1 MNFLN
6 SMHDL
11 YETIT
16 LHTNNMKIYYVLIL
30 ILIFILVSTFIPYF
44 VSFAHLS
51 HTPHYNGGSNRDGMG
66 KYYPYMALDPE
77 YAAPDEPTEITF
89 SVQDFDGN
97 DVYDIE
103 TMVEIYQESTGER
116 VKGFPWTVRD
126 IGDFN
131 LYYVFPYS
139 GSYEIV
145 LSVANDDKMV
155 NHNQLDAPRSI
166 LSSIADCNCQ
176 RVIFNVSI
184 SDSWGLVRNSLLVIS
199 ILTPIIVL
207 GLVLGRTY
215 LKRRRQISVTGAV
228 PEKETLKYTIMLL
241 AIAGGLVHLAIFPEH
256 GSQQIYYSVFLMAAA
271 GAQVA
276 YGILYILMNF
286 TTESYSG
293 NNRNFILSQYK
304 KRVALNLFG
313 FIGTS
318 VLIGLYAYSVIV
330 APPLSPDNK
339 AESIDIAG
347 IMAKS
352 VEILLVIGI
361 IYLLVWEK
369 RRINKILVSPK

>member
-1 MNFLN
+1 MRI
-6 SMHDL
+6 H
-11 YETIT
+11 
-16 LHTNNMKIYYVLIL
+16 YVLIS
-30 ILIFILVSTFIPYF
+30 ILIFILVSTFIPNF
-44 VSFAHLS
+44 ISFAHLS

-77 YAAPDEPTEITF
+77 YAAPDEPTQITF

-103 TMVEIYQESTGER
+103 TMVEIYQESTGKR

-131 LYYVFPYS
+131 LYYVFPYP

-145 LSVANDDKMV
+145 LSVANDEKMV

-184 SDSWGLVRNSLLVIS
+184 SESWGLVRNSLLVIS

-215 LKRRRQISVTGAV
+215 LKRRRQTSVTGTV
-228 PEKETLKYTIMLL
+228 PEKETLKYVIMLL

-256 GSQQIYYSVFLMAAA
+256 GSLQIYYSVFLMAAA

-276 YGILYILMNF
+276 YGILYILINF
-286 TTESYSG
+286 TGESYSG
-293 NNRNFILSQYK
+293 NNRNFILSQYR

-318 VLIGLYAYSVIV
+318 VLIGLYAYSVVV

-339 AESIDIAG
+339 AENIDIAG

-361 IYLLVWEK
+361 IYLLIWEK

>member
-1 MNFLN
+1 MRFQ
-6 SMHDL
+6 
-11 YETIT
+11 I
-16 LHTNNMKIYYVLIL
+16 VLISFLFL
-30 ILIFILVSTFIPYF
+30 IVITTFIPHF
-44 VSFAHLS
+44 ISFAHLS

-77 YAAPDEPTEITF
+77 YATPNKPTQITF
-89 SVQDFDGN
+89 SVQDFDGK
-97 DVYDIE
+97 DVYNIE

-131 LYYVFPYS
+131 LYYVFPYP

-155 NHNQLDAPRSI
+155 NHNQLDPPRSI
-166 LSSIADCNCQ
+166 LSSITDCNCQ
-176 RVIFNVSI
+176 RVIFNVTI

-207 GLVLGRTY
+207 GIVLGRIY
-215 LKRRRQISVTGAV
+215 YKRRNQTLDAI
-228 PEKETLKYTIMLL
+228 PEKENLKYIIMLL
-241 AIAGGLVHLAIFPEH
+241 AIAGGLVHMAIFPEH
-256 GSQQIYYSVFLMAAA
+256 GSLQIYYSVFLMAAA

-276 YGILYILMNF
+276 YGILYILINF
-286 TTESYSG
+286 AGDSYSG
-293 NNRNFILSQYK
+293 NNRKYILSQYK

-313 FIGTS
+313 LIGTS
-318 VLIGLYAYSVIV
+318 VLIGLYAYSVIL

-339 AESIDIAG
+339 AENIDTAG
-347 IMAKS
+347 ILAKS
-352 VEILLVIGI
+352 VEIFLVIGI
-361 IYLLVWEK
+361 VYLLAWEK
-369 RRINKILVSPK
+369 RRVKKILVSAK

>member
-1 MNFLN
+1 
-6 SMHDL
+6 
-11 YETIT
+11 
-16 LHTNNMKIYYVLIL
+16 MKIRYLLIL
-30 ILIFILVSTFIPYF
+30 LLIFISLSTFIPDL
-44 VSFAHLS
+44 VSNAHLS
-51 HTPHYNGGSNRDGMG
+51 HTPHYNGGSNRDGIG

-77 YAAPDEPTEITF
+77 YAAPDEPTQIIF

-103 TMVEIYQESTGER
+103 TMVEIYQERTGER

-126 IGDFN
+126 IGDFS
-131 LYYVFPYS
+131 LYYAFPNP
-139 GSYEIV
+139 GGYEIV

-155 NHNQLDAPRSI
+155 NHNQLDASRSI
-166 LSSIADCNCQ
+166 LSSTADCNCQ

-184 SDSWGLVRNSLLVIS
+184 SESWGLVRNSLLVIS
-199 ILTPIIVL
+199 IIIPIVVL
-207 GLVLGRTY
+207 GLVLGKAY
-215 LKRRRQISVTGAV
+215 LKKKREIASSGTV
-228 PEKETLKYTIMLL
+228 PEKETLKYIIMLL

-276 YGILYILMNF
+276 YGILYILINF
-286 TTESYSG
+286 TTESYYG
-293 NNRNFILSQYK
+293 NNRNSILNQYRK
-304 KRVALNLFG
+304 KVALNLFG

-330 APPLSPDNK
+330 APPLSPDNR
-339 AESIDIAG
+339 AENIDIAG
-347 IMAKS
+347 IMAKA

-361 IYLLVWEK
+361 IYLMMWEK
-369 RRINKILVSPK
+369 KKLDKILISPK

>member
-1 MNFLN
+1 MRI
-6 SMHDL
+6 H
-11 YETIT
+11 
-16 LHTNNMKIYYVLIL
+16 YVLIS
-30 ILIFILVSTFIPYF
+30 ILIFILVSTFIPNF

-51 HTPHYNGGSNRDGMG
+51 HTPHYNGGSNRDGIG

-77 YAAPDEPTEITF
+77 YAAPDEPTQITF
-89 SVQDFDGN
+89 SIQDFDGN

-103 TMVEIYQESTGER
+103 TMVEIYQDSTGER

-131 LYYVFPYS
+131 LYYVFPYP

-215 LKRRRQISVTGAV
+215 LKRRKQTSGTGAV
-228 PEKETLKYTIMLL
+228 PEKETLKYVVMLL

-256 GSQQIYYSVFLMAAA
+256 GSLQIYYSVFLMAAA

-276 YGILYILMNF
+276 YGILYILINF

-293 NNRNFILSQYK
+293 NNRNFILSQYR

-318 VLIGLYAYSVIV
+318 VLIGLYAYSVVV

-339 AESIDIAG
+339 AENIDIAG

>member
-1 MNFLN
+1 
-6 SMHDL
+6 
-11 YETIT
+11 
-16 LHTNNMKIYYVLIL
+16 MKIQYLLVSV
-30 ILIFILVSTFIPYF
+30 LIFISLSAFISHY
-44 VSFAHLS
+44 VAYAHLS
-51 HTPHYNGGSNRDGMG
+51 HTPHYNGGSNRDGIG

-77 YAAPDEPTEITF
+77 YAAPDEPTQITF

-131 LYYVFPYS
+131 LYYVFPNP
-139 GSYEIV
+139 GGYEIV

-184 SDSWGLVRNSLLVIS
+184 SESWGLVRNSLLVIS
-199 ILTPIIVL
+199 ILIPIIVL
-207 GLVLGRTY
+207 GLVLGKMY
-215 LKRRRQISVTGAV
+215 LNRRNEKSISGMV
-228 PEKETLKYTIMLL
+228 PEKETLKYIIMLL

-256 GSQQIYYSVFLMAAA
+256 GAQQIYYSVFLMAAA

-276 YGILYILMNF
+276 YGILYILINF
-286 TTESYSG
+286 TGESYFG
-293 NNRNFILSQYK
+293 NNRNFIINQYR

-313 FIGTS
+313 FVGTA

-339 AESIDIAG
+339 AENIDIAG
-347 IMAKS
+347 IMAKA

-361 IYLLVWEK
+361 IYLIKWEK
-369 RRINKILVSPK
+369 KRVEKILVSPK

>member
-1 MNFLN
+1 M
-6 SMHDL
+6 
-11 YETIT
+11 
-16 LHTNNMKIYYVLIL
+16 
-30 ILIFILVSTFIPYF
+30 LIFISLSTFISQS
-44 VSFAHLS
+44 VAFAHLS
-51 HTPHYNGGSNRDGMG
+51 HTPHYNGGSNRDGIG

-77 YAAPDEPTEITF
+77 YAAPDEPTQITF

-131 LYYVFPYS
+131 LYYVFPNP
-139 GSYEIV
+139 GGYEIV
-145 LSVANDDKMV
+145 LSIANDDKMV

-166 LSSIADCNCQ
+166 LSSISDCNCQ

-184 SDSWGLVRNSLLVIS
+184 SESWGLVRNSLLVIS
-199 ILTPIIVL
+199 ILIPIIVL
-207 GLVLGRTY
+207 GLVLGKMY
-215 LKRRRQISVTGAV
+215 LNRKNKQSISRMV
-228 PEKETLKYTIMLL
+228 PEKETLKYIIMLL

-256 GSQQIYYSVFLMAAA
+256 GSQLIYYSVFLMAAA

-276 YGILYILMNF
+276 YGILYILINF
-286 TTESYSG
+286 TGESYSG
-293 NNRNFILSQYK
+293 NNRNFIINQYR

-313 FIGTS
+313 FIGTA

-339 AESIDIAG
+339 PENIDIAG
-347 IMAKS
+347 IMAKA

-361 IYLLVWEK
+361 IYLIKWEK
-369 RRINKILVSPK
+369 KRVDKILVSPK

>member
-1 MNFLN
+1 MQ
-6 SMHDL
+6 
-11 YETIT
+11 
-16 LHTNNMKIYYVLIL
+16 YVLIS
-30 ILIFILVSTFIPYF
+30 ILIFISLSTFIPHF
-44 VSFAHLS
+44 VSYSHLS
-51 HTPHYNGGSNRDGMG
+51 HTPHYNGGSNRDGIG

-77 YAAPDEPTEITF
+77 YAAPNEPTKITF

-103 TMVEIYQESTGER
+103 TMVEIYQESTGKR

-131 LYYVFPYS
+131 LYYVFPNP
-139 GSYEIV
+139 GGYEIV

-155 NHNQLDAPRSI
+155 NHNQLDVPRSI
-166 LSSIADCNCQ
+166 LSSISDCNCQ

-184 SDSWGLVRNSLLVIS
+184 SDSWGLVRNFLLVVS
-199 ILTPIIVL
+199 ILIPIIVL

-215 LKRRRQISVTGAV
+215 LKNRKEQSGSRMVS
-228 PEKETLKYTIMLL
+228 EKETLKYVIMLL

-256 GSQQIYYSVFLMAAA
+256 GSLQIYYSVFLMAAA

-276 YGILYILMNF
+276 YGILYILINF
-286 TTESYSG
+286 TAESYSG
-293 NNRNFILSQYK
+293 NNRKFILNQYR

-313 FIGTS
+313 LIGTS
-318 VLIGLYAYSVIV
+318 VLIGLYAYSVIL

-339 AESIDIAG
+339 AENIDIAG

-352 VEILLVIGI
+352 VEILLVGGI
-361 IYLLVWEK
+361 VYLMRWEK
-369 RRINKILVSPK
+369 KRVDEILVSPK

>member
-1 MNFLN
+1 MVI
-6 SMHDL
+6 H
-11 YETIT
+11 
-16 LHTNNMKIYYVLIL
+16 YVLIS
-30 ILIFILVSTFIPYF
+30 IFIFILVSTFIPNF

-77 YAAPDEPTEITF
+77 YAAPDEPTQITF

-103 TMVEIYQESTGER
+103 TMVEIYQERTGER

-155 NHNQLDAPRSI
+155 NHNQLDDPRSI
-166 LSSIADCNCQ
+166 LSSTADCNCQ
-176 RVIFNVSI
+176 RVVFNVSI
-184 SDSWGLVRNSLLVIS
+184 SDSWGLVRNSLLIIS
-199 ILTPIIVL
+199 IVTPIIVL

-215 LKRRRQISVTGAV
+215 LKRRQISVTGAV
-228 PEKETLKYTIMLL
+228 PEKETLKYIIMLL

-286 TTESYSG
+286 TTEAYSG

-313 FIGTS
+313 LVGTS
-318 VLIGLYAYSVIV
+318 VLIGLYAYSVVV

-339 AESIDIAG
+339 AETIDIAG

-352 VEILLVIGI
+352 VEIFLVIGI

-369 RRINKILVSPK
+369 RRINRILVSPK

>member
-1 MNFLN
+1 
-6 SMHDL
+6 
-11 YETIT
+11 
-16 LHTNNMKIYYVLIL
+16 MKIHYVLIS
-30 ILIFILVSTFIPYF
+30 ILIFILVSTFIPNF

-77 YAAPDEPTEITF
+77 YAAPDEPTQITF

-228 PEKETLKYTIMLL
+228 PEKETLKYIIMLL

-256 GSQQIYYSVFLMAAA
+256 GSLQIYYSVFLMAAA

-286 TTESYSG
+286 TTEAYSG

-318 VLIGLYAYSVIV
+318 VLIGLYAYSVV
-330 APPLSPDNK
+330 VTPPLSPDNK

-347 IMAKS
+347 ILAKS
-352 VEILLVIGI
+352 LEILLVIGI

>member
-1 MNFLN
+1 
-6 SMHDL
+6 
-11 YETIT
+11 
-16 LHTNNMKIYYVLIL
+16 MKIHYVLIS
-30 ILIFILVSTFIPYF
+30 ILIFILVSTFIPNF

-77 YAAPDEPTEITF
+77 YAAADEPTQITF

-145 LSVANDDKMV
+145 LSVANDDKMG

-166 LSSIADCNCQ
+166 LSSTADCNCQ
-176 RVIFNVSI
+176 RVIFNVTI

-199 ILTPIIVL
+199 ILSPIIVL

-215 LKRRRQISVTGAV
+215 FKRRRKISVTGGV
-228 PEKETLKYTIMLL
+228 PEKETLKYIIMLL

-286 TTESYSG
+286 TTEAYSG

-318 VLIGLYAYSVIV
+318 VLIGLYAYSVVV

-352 VEILLVIGI
+352 LEILLVIGI

>member
-1 MNFLN
+1 
-6 SMHDL
+6 
-11 YETIT
+11 
-16 LHTNNMKIYYVLIL
+16 
-30 ILIFILVSTFIPYF
+30 
-44 VSFAHLS
+44 
-51 HTPHYNGGSNRDGMG
+51 
-66 KYYPYMALDPE
+66 MALDPE
-77 YAAPDEPTEITF
+77 YAAPDEPTQITF
-89 SVQDFDGN
+89 SIQDFDGN

-131 LYYVFPYS
+131 LYYVFPYP

-184 SDSWGLVRNSLLVIS
+184 SDSWGLVRNTLLVIS

-215 LKRRRQISVTGAV
+215 LKRRKQTSVTGAV
-228 PEKETLKYTIMLL
+228 PEKETLKYVIMLL

-256 GSQQIYYSVFLMAAA
+256 GSLQIYYSVFLMAAA
-271 GAQVA
+271 GAQIA
-276 YGILYILMNF
+276 YGILYILINF

-293 NNRNFILSQYK
+293 NNRNFILSQYR

-318 VLIGLYAYSVIV
+318 VLIGLYAYSVVV

-352 VEILLVIGI
+352 LEILLVIGI

>member
-1 MNFLN
+1 MKSHYLLISMLFFL
-6 SMHDL
+6 S
-11 YETIT
+11 
-16 LHTNNMKIYYVLIL
+16 VS
-30 ILIFILVSTFIPYF
+30 IFIPHF
-44 VSFAHLS
+44 VSYAHLS
-51 HTPHYNGGSNRDGMG
+51 HTPHYNGGSNRDGIG

-77 YAAPDEPTEITF
+77 YAAPNQPTQITF
-89 SVQDFDGN
+89 SVQDFAGN
-97 DVYDIE
+97 DVYNIE

-116 VKGFPWTVRD
+116 VKGFPWTIRD

-131 LYYVFPYS
+131 LYYVFANP
-139 GSYEIV
+139 GGYEIV
-145 LSVANDDKMV
+145 LSIANDDKMV

-166 LSSIADCNCQ
+166 LSSVSNCNCQ

-199 ILTPIIVL
+199 ILIPIIVL

-215 LKRRRQISVTGAV
+215 LKKRREQSLLRTV
-228 PEKETLKYTIMLL
+228 PEKENLKYIIMLL

-271 GAQVA
+271 GAQLA
-276 YGILYILMNF
+276 YGILYILINF
-286 TTESYSG
+286 TSESYSG
-293 NNRNFILSQYK
+293 NNRNFILNQYR

-318 VLIGLYAYSVIV
+318 VLIGLYAYSVII

-347 IMAKS
+347 IMAKA
-352 VEILLVIGI
+352 VEILLVVGI
-361 IYLLVWEK
+361 IYLIKWEK
-369 RRINKILVSPK
+369 KRVDKMLVSPK

>member
-1 MNFLN
+1 
-6 SMHDL
+6 
-11 YETIT
+11 
-16 LHTNNMKIYYVLIL
+16 MKIHYVLVL
-30 ILIFILVSTFIPYF
+30 ILIFILVSTFIPNF
-44 VSFAHLS
+44 FSFAHLS

-77 YAAPDEPTEITF
+77 YAAPDEPTQITF
-89 SVQDFDGN
+89 SIQDFDGN

-131 LYYVFPYS
+131 LYYVFPDP

-166 LSSIADCNCQ
+166 LSSTADCNCQ
-176 RVIFNVSI
+176 RVIFNVTI

-199 ILTPIIVL
+199 ILSPIIVL

-215 LKRRRQISVTGAV
+215 LKRIKQTSVTGAV
-228 PEKETLKYTIMLL
+228 PEKETLKYIIMLL

-256 GSQQIYYSVFLMAAA
+256 GSLQIFYSVFLMAAA

-276 YGILYILMNF
+276 YGILYILINF
-286 TTESYSG
+286 TTEAYSG

-313 FIGTS
+313 LIGTS
-318 VLIGLYAYSVIV
+318 VLIGLYAYSVVV

-339 AESIDIAG
+339 AENIDIAG

-352 VEILLVIGI
+352 LEILLVIGI

>member
-1 MNFLN
+1 
-6 SMHDL
+6 
-11 YETIT
+11 
-16 LHTNNMKIYYVLIL
+16 MKIHYLLIS
-30 ILIFILVSTFIPYF
+30 ILIFLSVSTFIPHF

-51 HTPHYNGGSNRDGMG
+51 HTPHYNGGSNRDGIG

-77 YAAPDEPTEITF
+77 YAAPNEPTQITF
-89 SVQDFDGN
+89 SVQDFAGS
-97 DVYDIE
+97 DVHDIE

-116 VKGFPWTVRD
+116 VKGYPWTVRD

-131 LYYVFPYS
+131 LYYVFANP
-139 GSYEIV
+139 GGYEIV
-145 LSVANDDKMV
+145 LSIANDNKMV

-166 LSSIADCNCQ
+166 LSSISDCNCQ

-184 SDSWGLVRNSLLVIS
+184 SDSWWAVRNSLLAIS
-199 ILTPIIVL
+199 ILIPIIVL

-215 LKRRRQISVTGAV
+215 LKRRKEQSGSHI
-228 PEKETLKYTIMLL
+228 PEKETLKYVIMLL

-271 GAQVA
+271 GAQLA
-276 YGILYILMNF
+276 YGILYILINF
-286 TTESYSG
+286 TSESYSG
-293 NNRNFILSQYK
+293 NNRNFILSQYR

-347 IMAKS
+347 IMAKA
-352 VEILLVIGI
+352 VEILLVVGI
-361 IYLLVWEK
+361 IYLIKWEK
-369 RRINKILVSPK
+369 KRVEKMLVSPK

>member
-1 MNFLN
+1 
-6 SMHDL
+6 
-11 YETIT
+11 
-16 LHTNNMKIYYVLIL
+16 MKIQYLLVSV
-30 ILIFILVSTFIPYF
+30 LIFISLSTFISHY
-44 VSFAHLS
+44 VAYAHLA
-51 HTPHYNGGSNRDGMG
+51 HTPHYNGGSNRDGIG

-77 YAAPDEPTEITF
+77 YAAPDEPTQITF

-116 VKGFPWTVRD
+116 VKGFPWTVRE

-131 LYYVFPYS
+131 LYYVFPNP
-139 GSYEIV
+139 GGYEIV

-155 NHNQLDAPRSI
+155 NHNQLDASRSI

-184 SDSWGLVRNSLLVIS
+184 SESWGLVRNSLLVIS
-199 ILTPIIVL
+199 ILIPIIVL
-207 GLVLGRTY
+207 GLVLGKMY
-215 LKRRRQISVTGAV
+215 LNRRNEQSISGMV
-228 PEKETLKYTIMLL
+228 PEKETLKYIIMLL

-256 GSQQIYYSVFLMAAA
+256 GSQHIYYSVFLMAAA

-276 YGILYILMNF
+276 YGILYILINF
-286 TTESYSG
+286 TGESYSG
-293 NNRNFILSQYK
+293 SNRNFIINQYR

-313 FIGTS
+313 FIGTA
-318 VLIGLYAYSVIV
+318 VLIGLYAFSVIV

-339 AESIDIAG
+339 AENIDIAG
-347 IMAKS
+347 IMAKA

-361 IYLLVWEK
+361 IYLIKWEK
-369 RRINKILVSPK
+369 KRVEKILISPK

>member
-1 MNFLN
+1 
-6 SMHDL
+6 
-11 YETIT
+11 
-16 LHTNNMKIYYVLIL
+16 MKIQCVLFS
-30 ILIFILVSTFIPYF
+30 ILIFILVSTFIPNF
-44 VSFAHLS
+44 ISFAHLS

-77 YAAPDEPTEITF
+77 YAAPDEPTQITF

-139 GSYEIV
+139 GAYEIV

-207 GLVLGRTY
+207 GLILGRTY
-215 LKRRRQISVTGAV
+215 LKRRRQISVTGSV
-228 PEKETLKYTIMLL
+228 PEKETLKYIIMLL

-286 TTESYSG
+286 TTEAYSG
-293 NNRNFILSQYK
+293 NNRNIILSQYK

-361 IYLLVWEK
+361 IYLLIWEK

>member
-1 MNFLN
+1 MRI
-6 SMHDL
+6 H
-11 YETIT
+11 
-16 LHTNNMKIYYVLIL
+16 YVLIS
-30 ILIFILVSTFIPYF
+30 ILIFILVSTFIPNF

-51 HTPHYNGGSNRDGMG
+51 HTPHYNGGSNRDGIG

-77 YAAPDEPTEITF
+77 YAAPNEPTQITF
-89 SVQDFDGN
+89 SIQDFDGN

-103 TMVEIYQESTGER
+103 TMVEIYQGSTGER

-131 LYYVFPYS
+131 LYYVFPYP

-215 LKRRRQISVTGAV
+215 LKRRKQISGTGTV
-228 PEKETLKYTIMLL
+228 PEKETLKYIVMLL

-256 GSQQIYYSVFLMAAA
+256 GSRQIYYSVFLMAAA

-276 YGILYILMNF
+276 YGILYILINF
-286 TTESYSG
+286 TTETYSG
-293 NNRNFILSQYK
+293 NNRNFILSQYR

-318 VLIGLYAYSVIV
+318 VLIGLYAYSVVV

-339 AESIDIAG
+339 AENIDIAG

>member
-1 MNFLN
+1 
-6 SMHDL
+6 
-11 YETIT
+11 
-16 LHTNNMKIYYVLIL
+16 MKIHYLLISL
-30 ILIFILVSTFIPYF
+30 LIFLSVSTFIPHF

-51 HTPHYNGGSNRDGMG
+51 HTPHYNGGSNRDGIG

-77 YAAPDEPTEITF
+77 YATPNEPTQITF
-89 SVQDFDGN
+89 SVQDFAGS
-97 DVYDIE
+97 DVHDIE

-116 VKGFPWTVRD
+116 VKGYPWTVRD

-131 LYYVFPYS
+131 LYYVFANA
-139 GSYEIV
+139 GGYEVV
-145 LSVANDDKMV
+145 LSIANDNKMV

-166 LSSIADCNCQ
+166 LSSISDCNCQ

-184 SDSWGLVRNSLLVIS
+184 SDSWGAVRNSLLAIS
-199 ILTPIIVL
+199 ILIPIIVL

-215 LKRRRQISVTGAV
+215 LKRRKEQSGSQI
-228 PEKETLKYTIMLL
+228 PEKETLKYVIMLL

-271 GAQVA
+271 GAQLA
-276 YGILYILMNF
+276 YGILYILINF
-286 TTESYSG
+286 TSESYSG
-293 NNRNFILSQYK
+293 NNRNFILSQYR

-347 IMAKS
+347 IMAKA
-352 VEILLVIGI
+352 VEILLVVGI
-361 IYLLVWEK
+361 IYLIKWEK
-369 RRINKILVSPK
+369 KRVEKMLVSPK

>member
-1 MNFLN
+1 
-6 SMHDL
+6 
-11 YETIT
+11 
-16 LHTNNMKIYYVLIL
+16 MKIHYVLIS
-30 ILIFILVSTFIPYF
+30 ILIFILVSTFIPNF
-44 VSFAHLS
+44 LSFAHLS

-77 YAAPDEPTEITF
+77 YAPPDKPTEITF

-126 IGDFN
+126 IGDFS

-215 LKRRRQISVTGAV
+215 LKRRRRISVIGAV
-228 PEKETLKYTIMLL
+228 PEKETLKYIIMLL

-286 TTESYSG
+286 TTEAYSG

-339 AESIDIAG
+339 AESIDVAG

-361 IYLLVWEK
+361 IHLLVWEK

>member
-1 MNFLN
+1 
-6 SMHDL
+6 
-11 YETIT
+11 
-16 LHTNNMKIYYVLIL
+16 MKIHYVLIS
-30 ILIFILVSTFIPYF
+30 ILIFILVSTFIPNF

-77 YAAPDEPTEITF
+77 YAAPDEPTQITF

-215 LKRRRQISVTGAV
+215 LKRRRQNSVTGAV
-228 PEKETLKYTIMLL
+228 PEKETLKYIIMLL

-256 GSQQIYYSVFLMAAA
+256 GSLQIYYSVFLMAAA

-286 TTESYSG
+286 TTEAYSG

-318 VLIGLYAYSVIV
+318 VLIGLYAYSVVV

-352 VEILLVIGI
+352 LEILLVIGI

>member
-1 MNFLN
+1 MR
-6 SMHDL
+6 
-11 YETIT
+11 IR
-16 LHTNNMKIYYVLIL
+16 YVLIS
-30 ILIFILVSTFIPYF
+30 ILIFILVSTFIPNF
-44 VSFAHLS
+44 ISFAHLS
-51 HTPHYNGGSNRDGMG
+51 HTPHYNGGSNRDGIG

-77 YAAPDEPTEITF
+77 YAAPDEPTQITF
-89 SVQDFDGN
+89 SIQDFDGN

-103 TMVEIYQESTGER
+103 TMVEIYQERTGER
-116 VKGFPWTVRD
+116 VKGFPWTIRD

-131 LYYVFPYS
+131 LYYVFPYP

-199 ILTPIIVL
+199 IMTPIVVL
-207 GLVLGRTY
+207 GLVLGSTY
-215 LKRRRQISVTGAV
+215 LKRRQTSVTGTV
-228 PEKETLKYTIMLL
+228 PEKETLKYVIMLL

-256 GSQQIYYSVFLMAAA
+256 GSLQIYYSVFLMAAA

-276 YGILYILMNF
+276 YGILYILINF
-286 TTESYSG
+286 TTETYNG
-293 NNRNFILSQYK
+293 NNRNFILSQYR

-318 VLIGLYAYSVIV
+318 VLIGLYAYSVVV

-339 AESIDIAG
+339 AENIDIAG

-369 RRINKILVSPK
+369 SRINKILVSPK

>member
-1 MNFLN
+1 
-6 SMHDL
+6 
-11 YETIT
+11 
-16 LHTNNMKIYYVLIL
+16 MKIHYVLIS
-30 ILIFILVSTFIPYF
+30 ILIFILVSTFIPNF

-77 YAAPDEPTEITF
+77 YAAPDEPTQITF

-215 LKRRRQISVTGAV
+215 LKRRRLISVTGAV
-228 PEKETLKYTIMLL
+228 PEKETLKYIIMLL

-256 GSQQIYYSVFLMAAA
+256 GSLQIYYSVFLMAAA

-286 TTESYSG
+286 TTEAYSG

-318 VLIGLYAYSVIV
+318 VLIGLYAYSVVV

-347 IMAKS
+347 ILAKS
-352 VEILLVIGI
+352 LEILLVIGI

>member
-1 MNFLN
+1 
-6 SMHDL
+6 
-11 YETIT
+11 
-16 LHTNNMKIYYVLIL
+16 
-30 ILIFILVSTFIPYF
+30 
-44 VSFAHLS
+44 
-51 HTPHYNGGSNRDGMG
+51 MG

-77 YAAPDEPTEITF
+77 YAAADEPTQITF

-131 LYYVFPYS
+131 LYYVFPYT

-145 LSVANDDKMV
+145 LSVANDDKLV

-176 RVIFNVSI
+176 RVIFNVTI

-215 LKRRRQISVTGAV
+215 FKRRRKISVTGEV
-228 PEKETLKYTIMLL
+228 PEKETLKYIIMLL

-286 TTESYSG
+286 TTEAYSG
-293 NNRNFILSQYK
+293 NNRNFVLSQYK

-318 VLIGLYAYSVIV
+318 VLIGLYAYSVVV

-352 VEILLVIGI
+352 LEILLVIGI

>member
-1 MNFLN
+1 
-6 SMHDL
+6 
-11 YETIT
+11 
-16 LHTNNMKIYYVLIL
+16 MKIHYVLIS
-30 ILIFILVSTFIPYF
+30 ILIFILVSTFIPNF

-77 YAAPDEPTEITF
+77 YAAPDEPTQITF

-199 ILTPIIVL
+199 ILIPIIVL

-215 LKRRRQISVTGAV
+215 LKRRRQISVTRAV
-228 PEKETLKYTIMLL
+228 PEKETLKYIIMLL

-256 GSQQIYYSVFLMAAA
+256 GSLQIYYSVFLMAAA

-286 TTESYSG
+286 TTEAYSG

-318 VLIGLYAYSVIV
+318 VLIGLYAYSVVV

-352 VEILLVIGI
+352 LEILLVIGI

>member
-1 MNFLN
+1 
-6 SMHDL
+6 
-11 YETIT
+11 
-16 LHTNNMKIYYVLIL
+16 MKIHFVLIS
-30 ILIFILVSTFIPYF
+30 ILIFILVSIFIPNF
-44 VSFAHLS
+44 LSFAHLS

-77 YAAPDEPTEITF
+77 YAAPDKPTEITF

-215 LKRRRQISVTGAV
+215 LKRRRQISVTGTV
-228 PEKETLKYTIMLL
+228 PEKETLKYIIMLL

-286 TTESYSG
+286 TTEAYSG

>member
-1 MNFLN
+1 
-6 SMHDL
+6 
-11 YETIT
+11 
-16 LHTNNMKIYYVLIL
+16 
-30 ILIFILVSTFIPYF
+30 
-44 VSFAHLS
+44 
-51 HTPHYNGGSNRDGMG
+51 
-66 KYYPYMALDPE
+66 MALDPE
-77 YAAPDEPTEITF
+77 YAAADEPTQITF

-131 LYYVFPYS
+131 LYYVFPYT

-145 LSVANDDKMV
+145 LSVANDDKLV

-176 RVIFNVSI
+176 RVIFNVTI

-215 LKRRRQISVTGAV
+215 FKRRRKISVTGEV
-228 PEKETLKYTIMLL
+228 PEKETLKYIIMLL

-286 TTESYSG
+286 TTEAYSG
-293 NNRNFILSQYK
+293 NNRNFVLSQYK

-318 VLIGLYAYSVIV
+318 VLIGLYAYSVVV

-352 VEILLVIGI
+352 LEILLVIGI